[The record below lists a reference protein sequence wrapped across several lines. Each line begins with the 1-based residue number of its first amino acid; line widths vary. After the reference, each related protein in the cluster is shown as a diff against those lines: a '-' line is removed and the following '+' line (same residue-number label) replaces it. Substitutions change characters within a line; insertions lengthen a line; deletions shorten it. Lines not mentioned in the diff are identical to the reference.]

1 MSSSSSNSMLNNARR
16 YAGTPLL
23 LLAMLAMVT
32 LQLPPLLLDMLFT
45 FNIALSL
52 IVLLVA
58 VYTMRPLEF
67 RVFPTILLIST
78 LMRLALNV
86 ASTRIVLLYGHQGGD
101 AAGKVIQAFGNVVIG
116 GNYVVGAV
124 VFAILMIIN
133 FSVITKGGGRISEV
147 TARFTLD
154 AMPGKQMAID
164 ADLNSGL
171 IDQDTARKRRIE
183 VRQEADFYGSMDG
196 SSKFVKG
203 DAVAGLLILAINLV
217 GGVLIGVMQHGLA
230 FGKAFEVY
238 SLLTIGDGLVAQ
250 IPSLLLS
257 ITAAIMVTRVSDA
270 EDMGEQIYGQMF
282 ASPKALTV
290 TAAVMV
296 IMGSVPGMPHMAFL
310 GLGGVA
316 GFFAWRMHKK
326 EQALALAGPVS
337 SGSPASPSQPGQ
349 PGEIPPERRDL
360 SWEDVPTVDSLGLE
374 LGYKLVSL
382 VDRKRGGELL
392 DRIKGI
398 RKSQSSKF
406 GFLLPT
412 VHIRDNLKLAPTT
425 YRITLMGVG
434 VSEGIIH
441 PDRLLA
447 LDPGRVFGTPKGLE
461 GVDPAYGLPAL
472 WIEKSERENAISLGW
487 TVVDPATVMATHIS
501 KIMDEHSFDLLGF
514 EETQHLVD
522 KLASQAPR
530 VAEELIPGKMSI
542 STLRSVLQQLLRDD
556 VPLSDIRTIGGTL
569 LDAAG
574 RQAHPIMLAQ
584 EVRVALRRTIV
595 DSIVGM
601 NRSFAA
607 ITLGAGLEQL
617 LLQAYQKTIQSGGIF
632 APDGIPLEPNV
643 TQQLQQQM
651 PEVTR
656 SMQEHQRPPILLVA
670 PQLRPL
676 LARFA
681 RLCSPDLKVLS
692 YSEVP
697 DDRQVDIVMNLG

>member
-1 MSSSSSNSMLNNARR
+1 MSSTIAGSFSINNARK
-16 YAGTPLL
+16 YAGTPVL

-32 LQLPPLLLDMLFT
+32 LQLPPLLLDLLFT
-45 FNIALSL
+45 FNIALAL

-67 RVFPTILLIST
+67 RTFPTILLIST

-86 ASTRIVLLYGHQGGD
+86 ASTRIVLLYGHEGGE

-171 IDQDTARKRRIE
+171 IDPDVARKRREE

-203 DAVAGLLILAINLV
+203 DAVAGLLILGINLI
-217 GGVLIGVMQHGLA
+217 GGVLIGVMQHGLPI
-230 FGKAFEVY
+230 GKAFEVY

-290 TAAVMV
+290 TAVVMMV
-296 IMGSVPGMPHMAFL
+296 MGLVPGMPHMAFL
-310 GLGGVA
+310 GLASVA

-326 EQALALAGPVS
+326 EKEMKA
-337 SGSPASPSQPGQ
+337 SGAATPAVTERKSA
-349 PGEIPPERRDL
+349 EMAEERRDL
-360 SWEDVPTVDSLGLE
+360 SWDDVPVVDSLGLE
-374 LGYKLVSL
+374 LGYKLISL

-398 RKSQSSKF
+398 RKSLSTRL

-412 VHIRDNLKLAPTT
+412 VHIRDNLKLSPTS
-425 YRITLMGVG
+425 YRITLMGVAISDG
-434 VSEGIIH
+434 TVY
-441 PDRLLA
+441 PDRLMA
-447 LDPGRVFGTPKGLE
+447 LNPGRVFGNPKGVD
-461 GVDPAYGLPAL
+461 GVDPAYGLPSI
-472 WIEKSERENAISLGW
+472 WIDKAERENAVALGW
-487 TVVDPATVMATHIS
+487 TVVDPATVMATHLS
-501 KIMDEHSFDLLGF
+501 KVMDENAQELLGF
-514 EETQHLVD
+514 EETQSLVD
-522 KLASQAPR
+522 KLAKLAPR
-530 VAEELIPGKMSI
+530 LAEELVPGKLNI
-542 STLRSVLQQLLRDD
+542 TTLRNVLQQLLKDD
-556 VPLSDIRTIGGTL
+556 VPLSDIRTIGATL
-569 LDAAG
+569 LDASS
-574 RQAHPIMLAQ
+574 RHSNPVMLAQ
-584 EVRVALRRTIV
+584 DVRVALRRTII
-595 DSIVGM
+595 DKIVGM
-601 NRSFAA
+601 ERIFGVV
-607 ITLGAGLEQL
+607 TLGGGLEQL
-617 LLQAYQKTIQSGGIF
+617 LLQAYHKTLQAGIAF
-632 APDGIPLEPNV
+632 SPDAIPLEPNV
-643 TQQLQQQM
+643 TQQLQQFM

-656 SMQEHQRPPILLVA
+656 TMQEHNRAPVLLVA

-681 RLCSPDLKVLS
+681 RLCAPDLKVLS